1 MYPSMHEVGLFPKRK
16 LIVNY

>member
-1 MYPSMHEVGLFPKRK
+1 MYPSMHGVGLFPKRK